1 MEMRK
6 CSKLGVLGLLFGV
19 YGGVLAWTQTTGATD
34 VPRTAAYNGFPTA
47 ALERAEHEVARIKAL
62 VDDGT
67 LPKSRLAEA
76 QLALSDAQDEAILA
90 QTLYGDTRA
99 QDMTPEQT
107 KAMLDAAQA
116 RVDRQQKVVED
127 RQMLFD
133 SGALARSEFAA
144 FQDELA
150 SRKRVLELVRNRA
163 KLVQDLQQMASVE
176 QQFEHAQTAA
186 GARYVMIRF
195 EGNGLFNLSDL
206 TPISNR
212 FEERFHHSLPISAL
226 GQTLVHQSMGLDH
239 RNRVDVALSPDQPE
253 GIWLRQLLE
262 RLHVPYLAFR
272 SAVAGAATAPH
283 IHIGTGSTRLK
294 LAQR

>member
-1 MEMRK
+1 VRK
-6 CSKLGVLGLLFGV
+6 SSKLRAVGLFFWLF
-19 YGGVLAWTQTTGATD
+19 GGVLAWTQTTDSTD
-34 VPRTAAYNGFPTA
+34 VPGTTAYNGFSTA
-47 ALERAEHEVARIKAL
+47 TLERAEHEVPRIKAL

-76 QLALSDAQDEAILA
+76 QMALSDAQDEAIL
-90 QTLYGDTRA
+90 THIFYGDTRT
-99 QDMTPEQT
+99 QDTTPEQT
-107 KAMLDAAQA
+107 KAMLRAAQA
-116 RVDRQQKVVED
+116 RVDRQQKIVED
-127 RQMLFD
+127 RQKLLN
-133 SGALARSEFAA
+133 SGALARSDFAA
-144 FQDELA
+144 LQDELA
-150 SRKRVLELVRNRA
+150 SRKRVLQLVQNRA
-163 KLVQDLQQMASVE
+163 KLVQDLQQMANVE
-176 QQFEHAQTAA
+176 QQFERAAQSGA
-186 GARYVMIRF
+186 GAKYVMIRF

-206 TPISNR
+206 TAISSQ
-212 FEERFHHSLPISAL
+212 FQKRFHHSLPISAL

-239 RNRVDVALSPDQPE
+239 HNRVDVALSPDQPE

>member
-1 MEMRK
+1 MRK
-6 CSKLGVLGLLFGV
+6 CSKLRAAGLLFWV
-19 YGGVLAWTQTTGATD
+19 LGGVLARTQTTAAAD
-34 VPRTAAYNGFPTA
+34 VPGTTAYGGFSTA
-47 ALERAEHEVARIKAL
+47 TLERAQHEVARIKAL

-76 QLALSDAQDEAILA
+76 QLALSDAQDETILA
-90 QTLYGDTRA
+90 QTLYGEWRA

-107 KAMLDAAQA
+107 KAMLQAAQN
-116 RVDRQQKVVED
+116 RVDRQQKTVDD
-127 RQMLFD
+127 RQKLLD
-133 SGALARSEFAA
+133 SGALARSGFAA

-163 KLVQDLQQMASVE
+163 KLVQDLQQMATLE
-176 QQFEHAQTAA
+176 QQFERATQTGA
-186 GARYVMIRF
+186 GAKYVMIRF

-206 TPISNR
+206 TAISNQ
-212 FEERFHHSLPISAL
+212 FQKRFHHASPISAR

-239 RNRVDVALSPDQPE
+239 RNRVDVALNPDQPE

-262 RLHVPYLAFR
+262 NLHVPYLAFR
-272 SAVAGAATAPH
+272 SALVGAATAPH

>member
-1 MEMRK
+1 MRK
-6 CSKLGVLGLLFGV
+6 CSKLRTVGLLFWVFGR
-19 YGGVLAWTQTTGATD
+19 VLAWTQTTGATD
-34 VPRTAAYNGFPTA
+34 IPDTTAYSGFSTA
-47 ALERAEHEVARIKAL
+47 TLQRAEHEVARIKAL
-62 VDDGT
+62 VEDGT

-76 QLALSDAQDEAILA
+76 QLALSDARDEAMLA

-99 QDMTPEQT
+99 QDMTLEQT
-107 KAMLDAAQA
+107 EAMLDAAQA
-116 RVDRQQKVVED
+116 RVDRQQKIVED
-127 RQMLFD
+127 RQRLLD
-133 SGALARSEFAA
+133 SGALARSEFAV

-150 SRKRVLELVRNRA
+150 SRKRVLELARNRA
-163 KLVQDLQQMASVE
+163 KLVQDLQQMANLE
-176 QQFEHAQTAA
+176 QQFERAQTADRA
-186 GARYVMIRF
+186 KYVIVRF
-195 EGNGLFNLSDL
+195 DGNGLFSLDDL
-206 TPISNR
+206 TTISSQ
-212 FEERFHHSLPISAL
+212 FQKRFHHSLPISAL

-262 RLHVPYLAFR
+262 GLHVPYLAFR

>member
-1 MEMRK
+1 MRK
-6 CSKLGVLGLLFGV
+6 CSKLRVVGLLFWLFGA
-19 YGGVLAWTQTTGATD
+19 VLAWAQSTAATD
-34 VPRTAAYNGFPTA
+34 VPDTPSHNRFSTT

-76 QLALSDAQDEAILA
+76 QLALSDAQDEAILT
-90 QTLYGDTRA
+90 QIFYGNTRA

-107 KAMLDAAQA
+107 RAMLQAAQA
-116 RVDRQQKVVED
+116 RVDRQQKIVED
-127 RQMLFD
+127 RQKLFD

-144 FQDELA
+144 CQDELA

-163 KLVQDLQQMASVE
+163 QLVQDLQQMADVE
-176 QQFEHAQTAA
+176 QQFERAAQTGA
-186 GARYVMIRF
+186 GAKYVMIRF
-195 EGNGLFNLSDL
+195 EGNGLFHLSDL
-206 TPISNR
+206 TAISSQ
-212 FEERFHHSLPISAL
+212 FQEHFHHSLPISAL

-239 RNRVDVALSPDQPE
+239 RNRVDVALGPDQPE

-262 RLHVPYLAFR
+262 KLHVPYLAFR
-272 SAVAGAATAPH
+272 SAIAGAATAPH